1 MVTCLTS
8 GRRSAAVDRHGV
20 IRWLYSSRTF
30 RRLAHGPNLQSGC
43 AVTTPRYSCTTIRA
57 PALYVSGFVDREADG
72 ATVPFAFRLPCPPA
86 WDDRLPGAWAAE
98 RRARRAYFATLDAL
112 RTGAVDPVE
121 TAKIER
127 LIGDLR
133 SHTARTALLHF
144 QRVLEFVGRL
154 GRSAVPAP
162 TEPMTAVVIGA
173 PPVPAAS
180 TRPVDLATRYRWAL
194 EWLST
199 RRFVASKGLRVE
211 WRVRR
216 ATPAAGMQAVNGG
229 TAGPG
234 NERR

>member
-1 MVTCLTS
+1 M
-8 GRRSAAVDRHGV
+8 
-20 IRWLYSSRTF
+20 
-30 RRLAHGPNLQSGC
+30 
-43 AVTTPRYSCTTIRA
+43 
-57 PALYVSGFVDREADG
+57 DREPDG

-127 LIGDLR
+127 LLGDLR
-133 SHTARTALLHF
+133 SHTARATVSHF
-144 QRVLEFVGRL
+144 QRVLQFVERL
-154 GRSAVPAP
+154 GSSAVVPPPA
-162 TEPMTAVVIGA
+162 EPMTAVVIGA
-173 PPVPAAS
+173 PPLPAAS
-180 TRPVDLATRYRWAL
+180 TRPANLATRYRWAL

-216 ATPAAGMQAVNGG
+216 ATPPAGMQAVHDG
-229 TAGPG
+229 AADPG
-234 NERR
+234 HGRR